1 MGRQP
6 YRLRGPELQAAQDCC
21 RAPFRRPQIPA
32 VIELENRRSP
42 KPLGWAMRRR
52 SRASSKPTK
61 ARSRKAMPKRRNA
74 RTMRAESES
83 ARLTRE
89 RDEALEQLSA
99 ASEVL
104 RMISSSPELEPVFET
119 LLQSA
124 TRICEA
130 KFGELDLY
138 DGTGFRWAAQVGTPP
153 QLMEF
158 QKKRESFQPLAGGQM
173 DLVRRTKR
181 VIHTADNM
189 ADAVPMPAATLGGAR
204 SVVSVPM
211 LKKQTLIGIIHIY
224 RQEVRPFTEKQIDL
238 LKNFADQA
246 VIAIENARLLSELR
260 DSLERQTATSD
271 VLGVI
276 SKSPGDLQP
285 VYQAILENATRI
297 CEAKF
302 GLLFRFDG
310 QAFQIAAGVDLPSH
324 YAEFV
329 KQRGLFLPPA
339 NTLLDRAM
347 KTKQVSYTADMAGD
361 PSPGSPARL
370 AGARS
375 TVAVPMLKDDQLTG
389 VIVIYRQEVRPFTDK
404 QIELLTNF
412 AAQAVIAIE
421 NARLLNE
428 LRQRTDDL

>member
-1 MGRQP
+1 
-6 YRLRGPELQAAQDCC
+6 
-21 RAPFRRPQIPA
+21 
-32 VIELENRRSP
+32 
-42 KPLGWAMRRR
+42 MRRR

-83 ARLTRE
+83 ARLCRE

-211 LKKQTLIGIIHIY
+211 LKKQALIGIIHIY

-238 LKNFADQA
+238 LKNFA
-246 VIAIENARLLSELR
+246 S
-260 DSLERQTATSD
+260 
-271 VLGVI
+271 
-276 SKSPGDLQP
+276 
-285 VYQAILENATRI
+285 
-297 CEAKF
+297 
-302 GLLFRFDG
+302 
-310 QAFQIAAGVDLPSH
+310 
-324 YAEFV
+324 
-329 KQRGLFLPPA
+329 
-339 NTLLDRAM
+339 
-347 KTKQVSYTADMAGD
+347 
-361 PSPGSPARL
+361 
-370 AGARS
+370 
-375 TVAVPMLKDDQLTG
+375 
-389 VIVIYRQEVRPFTDK
+389 
-404 QIELLTNF
+404 
-412 AAQAVIAIE
+412 QAVIAIE

-428 LRQRTDDL
+428 LRQRTDDLTESLEQQTATADVLRVISS